1 MRRGR
6 FVWGVAILT
15 AAVLVVAPAAFGA
28 SSVAKHPAT
37 AQGYNGTK
45 GGTLPVVSPAYKA
58 GGVKGA
64 GATLGSSKVSKGGL
78 PFTGLQLWLFAL
90 VGTALVGGGV
100 LLKSTAR
107 QKSKSRP

>member
-6 FVWGVAILT
+6 FVWGVAFLT
-15 AAVLVVAPAAFGA
+15 AAVLVTAPSALAAPN
-28 SSVAKHPAT
+28 VAKHPAT
-37 AQGYNGTK
+37 AQGYNH
-45 GGTLPVVSPAYKA
+45 GGGGVLPVVSPKYKA
-58 GGVKGA
+58 GGVA
-64 GATLGSSKVSKGGL
+64 GANQTLSSSVKRGGL

-107 QKSKSRP
+107 QKSQSRS

>member
-6 FVWGVAILT
+6 FVWGVAVLT
-15 AAVLVVAPAAFGA
+15 AATLVAVPSGFAAPN
-28 SSVAKHPAT
+28 VAKHPAT
-37 AQGYNGTK
+37 SQGYNKGK

-64 GATLGSSKVSKGGL
+64 RQTLASSRVSRGGL

-107 QKSKSRP
+107 QKTRSRS

>member
-6 FVWGVAILT
+6 IIWGVATL
-15 AAVLVVAPAAFGA
+15 AVAVLLVAPVSYAAPSA
-28 SSVAKHPAT
+28 ARHPAT
-37 AQGYNGTK
+37 AQGYGGSLPKTK
-45 GGTLPVVSPAYKA
+45 PANA
-58 GGVKGA
+58 SGGVA
-64 GATLGSSKVSKGGL
+64 GARQSLSSSRVNRGGL

-107 QKSKSRP
+107 QKSRP

>member
-15 AAVLVVAPAAFGA
+15 AVALAAVPSGLAASNVAR
-28 SSVAKHPAT
+28 HPAT
-37 AQGYNGTK
+37 AQGYNH
-45 GGTLPVVSPAYKA
+45 GGGGVLPAVHA
-58 GGVKGA
+58 GNVKGA
-64 GATLGSSKVSKGGL
+64 LNSKVSKGGL

-90 VGTALVGGGV
+90 VGTALVGGGA

-107 QKSKSRP
+107 QNSRS